1 MTRYFLDRLVQSLA
15 VLGVMSFVI
24 YWLMGLMPG
33 DPLDLMINADPKLSS
48 ADAERLRALYGL
60 DRPIIER
67 YFNWLSAVFSGDLG
81 FSRLHA
87 KPVLTV
93 LWPALGNTALLLGL
107 SFLLAIVIAL
117 PTGIAAAIRPYS
129 KIDYLINFLAFAGIS
144 LPSFWLALLLI
155 TLFSVMLTVLPAGG
169 IGTIGAEDIWDRAR
183 FLVLP
188 VATITVVSI
197 GDYIRYMRSEM
208 IQTLRHDFIRTARAK
223 GAGPGR
229 VVYVHALRNAL
240 IPVVTVVA
248 LDIGFLFSGALAVE
262 IIFAY
267 PGMGKLIF
275 DAIMGND
282 FNLAMVALL
291 FATILTL
298 LGNLA
303 ADFVYSWLDPRISYK

>member
-1 MTRYFLDRLVQSLA
+1 
-15 VLGVMSFVI
+15 
-24 YWLMGLMPG
+24 MPG
-33 DPLDLMINADPKLSS
+33 DPIDLMISANPNLSS

-60 DRPIIER
+60 DRPIFER
-67 YFNWLSAVFSGDLG
+67 YFNWLGTAISGDLG

-87 KPVLTV
+87 KPVFTV

-107 SFLLAIVIAL
+107 SFLLAIAIAL
-117 PTGIAAAIRPYS
+117 PMGIAAAIRQNS
-129 KIDYLINFLAFAGIS
+129 KFDYLINFLAFAGIS
-144 LPSFWLALLLI
+144 VPSFWLALLLI
-155 TLFSVMLTVLPAGG
+155 TVFSVILAMLPAGG
-169 IGTIGAEDIWDRAR
+169 IGTIGTEGIWDRAR

-188 VATITVVSI
+188 VATVTVVSI

-208 IQTLRHDFIRTARAK
+208 IQTMRHDFIRTARAK
-223 GAGPGR
+223 GAGR
-229 VVYVHALRNAL
+229 KRIVYIHALRNAL
-240 IPVVTVVA
+240 IPMVTVMA
-248 LDIGFLFSGALAVE
+248 LDMGFLFSGALTVE

-282 FNLAMVALL
+282 FNLAMIALL

-303 ADFVYSWLDPRISYK
+303 ADVAYRWLDPRISYK

>member
-1 MTRYFLDRLVQSLA
+1 MTRYFLDRLVQSFL
-15 VLGVMSFVI
+15 VLGIMSFVI
-24 YWLMGLMPG
+24 YWLIGLMPG
-33 DPLDLMINADPKLSS
+33 DPIDLMISADPKLSS

-60 DRPIIER
+60 DRPIFER
-67 YFNWLSAVFSGDLG
+67 YFNWLGAAISGDLG

-87 KPVLTV
+87 RPVLTV
-93 LWPALGNTALLLGL
+93 LWPALGNTVLLLGL
-107 SFLLAIVIAL
+107 SFLLAIAIAV
-117 PTGIAAAIRPYS
+117 PTGIAAAIRQYS
-129 KIDYLINFLAFAGIS
+129 KFDYLINFFAFAGIS

-155 TLFSVMLTVLPAGG
+155 TVFSVILAVLPASG
-169 IGTIGAEDIWDRAR
+169 ISTIGADGIWDRAR

-188 VATITVVSI
+188 VAAVTVVSI

-208 IQTLRHDFIRTARAK
+208 IQTMRQDFIQTARAK
-223 GAGPGR
+223 GAGR
-229 VVYVHALRNAL
+229 RRIVYVHALRNAL

-248 LDIGFLFSGALAVE
+248 LDMGFLFSGALAVE

-275 DAIMGND
+275 DAVMGND

-298 LGNLA
+298 LGNLV
-303 ADFVYSWLDPRISYK
+303 ADLVYSWLDPRISYK

>member
-1 MTRYFLDRLVQSLA
+1 MIRYFLDRLVQSLV
-15 VLGVMSFVI
+15 VLAVMSFVI

-33 DPLDLMINADPKLSS
+33 DPIDLMISADPKLSS

-67 YFNWLSAVFSGDLG
+67 YFNWLGAVFSGDLG

-107 SFLLAIVIAL
+107 SFLLAIAIAL
-117 PTGIAAAIRPYS
+117 PTGIAAAMRQYS
-129 KIDYLINFLAFAGIS
+129 KIDYVINFLAFAGIS

-155 TLFSVMLTVLPAGG
+155 TLFSVMLAVLPAGG
-169 IGTIGAEDIWDRAR
+169 IGTIGAEGIWDRAR

-188 VATITVVSI
+188 VATVTIVSI

-208 IQTLRHDFIRTARAK
+208 IQTLRHDYIRTARAK
-223 GAGPGR
+223 GAGNRR
-229 VVYVHALRNAL
+229 VVYVHALRNAR
-240 IPVVTVVA
+240 IPVVTVGA

-303 ADFVYSWLDPRISYK
+303 ADLVYSWLDPRITYE

>member
-1 MTRYFLDRLVQSLA
+1 
-15 VLGVMSFVI
+15 MSFVI
-24 YWLMGLMPG
+24 YWLIGLMPG
-33 DPLDLMINADPKLSS
+33 DPIDLMISANPNLSS

-60 DRPIIER
+60 DRPIFER
-67 YFNWLSAVFSGDLG
+67 YFNWLGTAISGDLG

-87 KPVLTV
+87 KPVFTV

-107 SFLLAIVIAL
+107 SFLLAIAIAL
-117 PTGIAAAIRPYS
+117 PMGIAAAIRQNS
-129 KIDYLINFLAFAGIS
+129 KFDYLINFLAFAGIS
-144 LPSFWLALLLI
+144 VPSFWLALLLI
-155 TLFSVMLTVLPAGG
+155 TVFSVILAMLPAGG
-169 IGTIGAEDIWDRAR
+169 IGTIGTEGIWDRAR

-188 VATITVVSI
+188 VATVTVVSI

-208 IQTLRHDFIRTARAK
+208 IQTMRHDFIRTARAK
-223 GAGPGR
+223 GAGR
-229 VVYVHALRNAL
+229 KRIVYIHALRNAL
-240 IPVVTVVA
+240 IPMVTVMA
-248 LDIGFLFSGALAVE
+248 LDMGFLFSGALTVE

-282 FNLAMVALL
+282 FNLAMIALL

-303 ADFVYSWLDPRISYK
+303 ADVAYRWLDPRISYK